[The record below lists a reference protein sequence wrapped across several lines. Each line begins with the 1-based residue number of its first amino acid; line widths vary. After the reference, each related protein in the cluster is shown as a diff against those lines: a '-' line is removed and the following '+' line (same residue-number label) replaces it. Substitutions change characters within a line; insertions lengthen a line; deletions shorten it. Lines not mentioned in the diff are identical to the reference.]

1 MQIESNY
8 NAGAV
13 HRTPPSTPATK
24 TVRPAAEAPAFQDAE
39 KLNAALK
46 DTPDVRADKV
56 DKAKALIKEIEW
68 PPTEVINRISKLVAA
83 HYNNPTQPE

>member
-13 HRTPPSTPATK
+13 QRTPPSTPAAK
-24 TVRPAAEAPAFQDAE
+24 TAKPAVHAPAFQDAE

-46 DTPDVRADKV
+46 NTPDVRADKV
-56 DKAKALIKEIEW
+56 ERAKELVSQIQW
-68 PPTEVINRISKLVAA
+68 PPAEVINRISKLVAM
-83 HYNNPTQPE
+83 HYTPTQPE